1 MIQCLVENKMTKLKS
16 HSKKIATNFH
26 GKTPLEG
33 FEWLCL
39 SAIVIDF
46 VFKLVNN
53 HYPQALLEECKYK
66 VKEKELTSLIK
77 DNLESS
83 SSDDSEEED
92 FEEIFQ

>member
-1 MIQCLVENKMTKLKS
+1 M
-16 HSKKIATNFH
+16 
-26 GKTPLEG
+26 
-33 FEWLCL
+33 
-39 SAIVIDF
+39 IDF

>member
-1 MIQCLVENKMTKLKS
+1 M
-16 HSKKIATNFH
+16 
-26 GKTPLEG
+26 
-33 FEWLCL
+33 
-39 SAIVIDF
+39 IDF

-53 HYPQALLEECKYK
+53 HYPQALLEEYKYK